1 MKGEYDIRIDPSVK
15 PQQHSRRK
23 VPIESKEAIEKE
35 IDYML
40 EEGIMVE
47 QIEPTPWVSSAT
59 LPKKANGDTQPKD
72 LNKAI
77 IRGNHKPMT
86 VEEMAHQLVGAI
98 VYTKADTLKA
108 FLQVHL
114 MYEASLLTTFNYHH
128 GRLRFLRMPFGA
140 KMSQDVFQLR
150 MDAILEQCPGVIGI
164 HDDIVIFGTSNEDH
178 DANLINLMNVCQKEG
193 LIHNSK
199 KLELRRE
206 CVTFFGAEYSKDGMH
221 PDPKQM

>member
-1 MKGEYDIRIDPSVK
+1 MK

-40 EEGIMVE
+40 EEGIVVE

-59 LPKKANGDTQPKD
+59 FPKKANGDTRVCLDPKD

-77 IRGNHKPMT
+77 IRENHKPMT
-86 VEEMAHQLVGAI
+86 VEEIAHQLAGAV
-98 VYTKADTLKA
+98 VYTKADALKA

-114 MYEASLLTTFNYHH
+114 TYEASLLTTFNYHR

-178 DANLINLMNVCQKEG
+178 DANLINLMNV
-193 LIHNSK
+193 
-199 KLELRRE
+199 
-206 CVTFFGAEYSKDGMH
+206 
-221 PDPKQM
+221 